1 MKYQKPLIAALVI
14 IIIAVGIAFIVSKK
28 RSGETRIDE
37 SETQVK
43 TTENTD
49 AITMQP
55 EMISVAEDSYLH
67 GISGYYPK
75 FTQTD
80 ESFNKKIEQFAIS
93 GVTEFKKEADAN
105 YKAQLETGG
114 DDFLKQFENGGMYTY
129 QIKTNIIQSNNN
141 FISMTIIIAGY
152 SGGAH
157 GYETTT
163 SFNYDVKNK
172 KEIELDYFFPN
183 NPDVLKTVSDISRSQ
198 LTPKIQ
204 EAMDQK
210 SLDPFTKEMLADGT
224 DPLKPINFKVFTF
237 TNDTLTIYFG
247 QYQVAAYAYGQFTVD
262 IPRNNI

>member
-1 MKYQKPLIAALVI
+1 MKYRKPLIVAVI
-14 IIIAVGIAFIVSKK
+14 IILVVIFIAIVLVNKK
-28 RSGETRIDE
+28 SAEAPVTNQG
-37 SETQVK
+37 VP
-43 TTENTD
+43 TELPVNNKP
-49 AITMQP
+49 ITMQP
-55 EMISVAEDSYLH
+55 EMISVAEDSYIL
-67 GISGYYPK
+67 GISGFYPK
-75 FTQTD
+75 FSQTD
-80 ESFNKKIEQFAIS
+80 DVFNKKIADFVTS
-93 GVTEFKKEADAN
+93 GVATFKKEANAD

-141 FISMTIIIAGY
+141 FISMTIIIDGY

-262 IPRNNI
+262 IPRN

>member
-1 MKYQKPLIAALVI
+1 MKYQKPLITAIVI
-14 IIIAVGIAFIVSKK
+14 ILVAVAIAFIVSQKK
-28 RSGETRIDE
+28 STETPISN
-37 SETQVK
+37 SETQTK
-43 TTENTD
+43 PITNTNP
-49 AITMQP
+49 ITMQP
-55 EMISVAEDSYLH
+55 EMISVAEDSYLV

-75 FTQTD
+75 FSQVD
-80 ESFNKKIEQFAIS
+80 ESFNKKIAQFVTS
-93 GVTEFKKEADAN
+93 GIAEFKKEANDN
-105 YKAQLETGG
+105 YQARLETGG
-114 DDFLKQFENGGMYTY
+114 DDFLKQFESSGEFTY
-129 QIKTNIIQSNNN
+129 QIITDIVQSNND
-141 FISMTIIIAGY
+141 FISMTITVAGY

-163 SFNYDVKNK
+163 SFNYDVKDK

-262 IPRNNI
+262 IPRN

>member
-1 MKYQKPLIAALVI
+1 MKYRKPLIVAVI
-14 IIIAVGIAFIVSKK
+14 IILVVIFIAIVLVNKK
-28 RSGETRIDE
+28 SAEAPVTNQG
-37 SETQVK
+37 VP
-43 TTENTD
+43 TELPVNNKP
-49 AITMQP
+49 ITMQP
-55 EMISVAEDSYLH
+55 EMISVAEDSYIL
-67 GISGYYPK
+67 GISGFYPK
-75 FTQTD
+75 FSQTD
-80 ESFNKKIEQFAIS
+80 DVFNKKIADFVTS
-93 GVTEFKKEADAN
+93 GVATFKKEANADYQAR
-105 YKAQLETGG
+105 LETGG
-114 DDFLKQFENGGMYTY
+114 DDFKKQVQSGDMYTY
-129 QIKTNIIQSNNN
+129 QVKTDLVQSNNN
-141 FISMTIIIAGY
+141 FISMTITIDGY

-262 IPRNNI
+262 IPRN